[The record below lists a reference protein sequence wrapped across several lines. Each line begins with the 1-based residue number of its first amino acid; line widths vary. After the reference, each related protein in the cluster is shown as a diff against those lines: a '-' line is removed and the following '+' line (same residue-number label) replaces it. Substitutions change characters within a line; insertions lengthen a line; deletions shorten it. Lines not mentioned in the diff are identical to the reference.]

1 MGFWGDDFGGEM
13 LEGINFGMGAGGFA
27 PGGGGFAVGGFDGNF
42 GGGLGGVEQL
52 GMPFQELDIN
62 GRGLNEFGN
71 NDGMNDWQRW
81 NWLNG
86 GNPGGGQMTANQAGA
101 FAGNGFG
108 GGLGGGMSNPFG
120 GGGGGRGGGYPGM
133 YGPNL
138 RAGYGGG
145 FGGGQNS
152 DALLSAYMQ
161 SQNAARAANLQR
173 YNSIL
178 GYYNKG
184 IKGTQDL
191 LSQYSNQDK
200 KDINNQYNAFQG
212 RNTQDMMTKG
222 LGNTTVG
229 SSVARGIETDRSGAL
244 ARANDMHLNRS
255 LQWLVPEQQA
265 GMSFMERRNDF

>member
-1 MGFWGDDFGGEM
+1 MGFWEDSM
-13 LEGINFGMGAGGFA
+13 GMAGYGSDWGQGGAGAFA
-27 PGGGGFAVGGFDGNF
+27 QDWQDP
-42 GGGLGGVEQL
+42 EQL
-52 GMPFQELDIN
+52 GMPAE
-62 GRGLNEFGN
+62 GMPMFGQQFGMGQG
-71 NDGMNDWQRW
+71 DGMTDWQRY

-86 GNPGGGQMTANQAGA
+86 IDPMTANQAGA
-101 FAGNGFG
+101 FGGNGFG
-108 GGLGGGMSNPFG
+108 GGLGGGMNNPF
-120 GGGGGRGGGYPGM
+120 GGGRGGGGQGM
-133 YGPNL
+133 FGPNL

-145 FGGGQNS
+145 FGGGQNT

-184 IKGTQDL
+184 IQGTKDL

-229 SSVARGIETDRSGAL
+229 TQVARGIETDRSGAL
-244 ARANDMHLNRS
+244 ARANDMNLNRS